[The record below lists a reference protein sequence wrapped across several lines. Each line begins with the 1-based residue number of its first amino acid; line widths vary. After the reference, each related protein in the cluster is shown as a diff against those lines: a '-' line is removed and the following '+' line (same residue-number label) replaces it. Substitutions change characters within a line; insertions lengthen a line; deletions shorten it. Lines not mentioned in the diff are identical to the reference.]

1 MPSMANSQFDA
12 LKLMAELKVHD
23 RDSGL
28 SICWM
33 FKGLSIYIDRP
44 QHASTD
50 TLNGEAPG
58 PMAALDLRLHMAS
71 NTARFAG
78 AQLAEDIKDE
88 NITHVA
94 VGDNRSRLRGIR
106 ATMSRCYPRP
116 SLSISRR
123 RADGFTQAEAI
134 TSDCHRRVDR
144 AELGGEDTS
153 GRRTWVKSLDSAAL
167 AFVVANLVPA
177 GFSPA

>member
-1 MPSMANSQFDA
+1 MPSMATSRFDA
-12 LKLMAELKVHD
+12 LKMMAELEVQD

-28 SICWM
+28 STCWM

-50 TLNGEAPG
+50 ILNGEAPG
-58 PMAALDLRLHMAS
+58 PMAPLDLRLHMAS

-78 AQLAEDIKDE
+78 ARLAEDLKDE

-94 VGDNRSRLRGIR
+94 VGENRSRLRSIR
-106 ATMSRCYPRP
+106 ETMSRYYPRP

-123 RADGFTQAEAI
+123 RADGFT
-134 TSDCHRRVDR
+134 
-144 AELGGEDTS
+144 
-153 GRRTWVKSLDSAAL
+153 
-167 AFVVANLVPA
+167 
-177 GFSPA
+177 